1 MGKPLRW
8 LGGEVKTPPMSQA
21 ARRQLGFLL
30 RQLQEGEQPSLPHSR
45 PMPSVGKACHELRVT
60 DENKKWRLFYFIDT
74 DAIVVLEVSEK
85 KPQKTPQGII
95 GLCQERLKHY
105 EQAKRQQKKS

>member
-1 MGKPLRW
+1 
-8 LGGEVKTPPMSQA
+8 MSQA